1 MLKTELDI
9 TYAQYKTVINLSCK
23 GLGRILAQASQ
34 ERLQGLREKLEAW
47 DPQTSTHVFY
57 ILEVPMADGS
67 QYRMP
72 DEVQKLYGKRYLM
85 ALNTI
90 KEALTREVA
99 ERAFDEMFN
108 DVNA

>member
-1 MLKTELDI
+1 MLKTEIDI
-9 TYAQYKTVINLSCK
+9 TYAQYKTVVSLSCK

-34 ERLQGLREKLEAW
+34 ERLQRLREKLETW
-47 DPQTSTHVFY
+47 DPQTTRHVFY
-57 ILEVPMADGS
+57 ILDVPLEDGTE
-67 QYRMP
+67 YRMP
-72 DEVQKLYGKRYLM
+72 EEVQKLYGKRYLM

-99 ERAFDEMFN
+99 ERAFEEMFN